1 MKPSKGILIGFWIFT
16 ALFCLEMSFTAYWEL
31 VKLPD
36 AALAF
41 ARLGFPS
48 NAFRLELSWAKVLGV
63 LVLLLPLR
71 TRAILALKEWA
82 YAGFALNL
90 VSALIAHASIHD
102 RHLAFLP
109 STLTSLLWLGSYSFF
124 RRLTTA
130 PANASSPLN
139 FNQRTGVKEA

>member
-1 MKPSKGILIGFWIFT
+1 MKASKGIVLGFWIFT

-31 VKLPD
+31 LKLPD

-48 NAFRLELSWAKVLGV
+48 DAFRLELSWAKILGV
-63 LVLLLPLR
+63 LLLLVPLR
-71 TRAILALKEWA
+71 PLGPSRTLLYTLKEWA

-102 RHLAFLP
+102 RPLAFLP
-109 STLTSLLWLGSYSFF
+109 SSLTSLLWLGSYSFF
-124 RRLTTA
+124 RRLTPPPT
-130 PANASSPLN
+130 PNPTTVS
-139 FNQRTGVKEA
+139 R